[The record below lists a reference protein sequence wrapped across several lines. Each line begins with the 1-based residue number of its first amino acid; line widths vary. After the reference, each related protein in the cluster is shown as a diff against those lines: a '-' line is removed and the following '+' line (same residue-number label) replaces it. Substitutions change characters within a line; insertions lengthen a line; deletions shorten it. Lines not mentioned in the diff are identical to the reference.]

1 MSRARQRLRNA
12 AKRKPRFGFASQ
24 EMALFEALKVERPA
38 IETDWMELAA
48 TRTSSAG
55 IAGLLAAGNEL
66 Q

>member
-1 MSRARQRLRNA
+1 
-12 AKRKPRFGFASQ
+12 
-24 EMALFEALKVERPA
+24 MALFEALKVERPA

-55 IAGLLAAGNEL
+55 IPGLLAAGNEL